1 MTSSYSTI
9 QIRANAVAA
18 VRDGMRR
25 CDVAAAYGIDRSTL
39 YRWIQRSKV
48 DSVQGLDR
56 KRSPGSARP
65 RTAPGLSKD
74 ALLQLVLTPA
84 SQLGFETDLWTTR
97 RLESTLNSQ
106 GYSLSRR
113 TVNRRL
119 DEYGITYQKA
129 QRIYFDEGKEKS
141 DAQIRTDWLVG
152 VLPEIRETVRK
163 YKAILYFE
171 DEAHI
176 ALSPVVGRTWSPRGQ
191 TPKVAATSK
200 RGGFSAIS
208 AISGKGHLLF
218 QLHDHRIATDE
229 VIGFLSELL
238 AHHKRRHLVVVM
250 DNASPH
256 TSKRLREYV
265 ASQKR
270 LHVFYFPPR
279 SPDWNPD
286 EQVWNH
292 LKNHEMNSHRE
303 TDKAGVMNLA
313 FRKLEGMAAD
323 ANLLKGIFLR
333 SNGANLM
340 T

>member
-1 MTSSYSTI
+1 MTSGYSTI
-9 QIRANAVAA
+9 QVRACAVAA

-25 CDVAAAYGIDRSTL
+25 CDVAAAYGVDRATL
-39 YRWIQRSKV
+39 YRWIQRAKE
-48 DSVQGLDR
+48 DSVQGLAR
-56 KRSPGSARP
+56 KRAPGSARP
-65 RTAPGLSKD
+65 RKEPALTKD
-74 ALLQLVLTPA
+74 AFLQLVLTPA
-84 SQLGFETDLWTTR
+84 SRFGYETDLWTAK
-97 RLESTLNSQ
+97 RLKTTLDNQ

-119 DEYGITYQKA
+119 YEYEITYQKA
-129 QRIYFDEGKEKS
+129 QRVYFDEGKEKS
-141 DAQIRTDWLVG
+141 DAQARMDWLSDV
-152 VLPEIRETVRK
+152 VPEIREAVRK
-163 YKAILYFE
+163 HKAILYFE

-191 TPKVAATSK
+191 TPKIAATSK

-229 VIGFLSELL
+229 VIEFLSALL

-256 TSKRLREYV
+256 TSKRMREFV

-279 SPDWNPD
+279 SPDLNPD

-292 LKNHEMNSHRE
+292 
-303 TDKAGVMNLA
+303 
-313 FRKLEGMAAD
+313 
-323 ANLLKGIFLR
+323 
-333 SNGANLM
+333 
-340 T
+340 